1 MTISY
6 VEATTIGVDSLRD
19 LVGLESK
26 DLRARG
32 VPKTDAFDGVKLA
45 HIYWGPTHAT
55 RLQRKARDA
64 ARTRR
69 HTVKTLKKIENH
81 VKKEKKTPDRLRVK
95 LCDTPAEKIDEVA
108 AKWLPAPEK
117 KPTARHT
124 YRKDGWHKLV
134 LDTNEPWLI
143 DLFNLL
149 PGVNESGPQNFDNLL
164 EGFKALTE
172 GKAKDT
178 VPGRAAHIV
187 ITLDDVEEILDG
199 TAGEKK
205 FRATDGTVRT
215 GKQLVEEKLLGAG
228 LVTLATRWNEP
239 VDCYRVTPLFN
250 RKQTAMAW
258 ALWPQC
264 IHPGCKAPAMKCQR
278 DHLIAWAK
286 GGMTN
291 ASNLVPLC
299 AHHNGKKADGNSY
312 FRDEDGVLWFVT
324 PYGKR
329 IECTVD

>member
-26 DLRARG
+26 DLRAQG

-187 ITLDDVEEILDG
+187 TLSMMLKRSSMEP
-199 TAGEKK
+199 
-205 FRATDGTVRT
+205 RARRSFAPRT
-215 GKQLVEEKLLGAG
+215 GRCARANSSSRRSCSARG
-228 LVTLATRWNEP
+228 LSRWPRGGTSRWIATGSRRCSIGSRPPWHGG
-239 VDCYRVTPLFN
+239 YGRSASTRVARRLP
-250 RKQTAMAW
+250 
-258 ALWPQC
+258 
-264 IHPGCKAPAMKCQR
+264 
-278 DHLIAWAK
+278 
-286 GGMTN
+286 
-291 ASNLVPLC
+291 
-299 AHHNGKKADGNSY
+299 
-312 FRDEDGVLWFVT
+312 
-324 PYGKR
+324 
-329 IECTVD
+329 